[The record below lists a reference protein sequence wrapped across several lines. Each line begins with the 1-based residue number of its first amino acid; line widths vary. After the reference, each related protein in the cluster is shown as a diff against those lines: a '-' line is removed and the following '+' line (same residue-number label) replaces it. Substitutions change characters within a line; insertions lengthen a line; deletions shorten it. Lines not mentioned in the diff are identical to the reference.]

1 MNIVGEG
8 RTATAAAAGME
19 TDSGC
24 TASKWFAF
32 MLGWQQLCD
41 AGMRMLPQL
50 PFIF

>member
-1 MNIVGEG
+1 M
-8 RTATAAAAGME
+8 AAATGTE

-24 TASKWFAF
+24 TASNWAR
-32 MLGWQQLCD
+32 MLCWQQLCE